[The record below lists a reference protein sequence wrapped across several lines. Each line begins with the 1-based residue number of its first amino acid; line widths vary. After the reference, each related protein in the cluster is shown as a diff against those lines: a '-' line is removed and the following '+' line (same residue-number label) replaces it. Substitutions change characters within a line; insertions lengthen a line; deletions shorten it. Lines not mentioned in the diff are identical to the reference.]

1 MKTTDLIKSIEEKG
15 IITEKE
21 ILLLKRRANNGDS
34 DAANFYPGCDRVIEV
49 SDKQSEKGFKW
60 LYNLYKTPTG
70 KERKNNP
77 FGYREMDILDNYN
90 GERLTFVGFY
100 NAVNRYYSLH
110 VPIYE
115 LNGMVYYYDG
125 EIHIVG

>member
-15 IITEKE
+15 IITERE
-21 ILLLKRRANNGDS
+21 ILLLKRRANNGDR

-49 SDKQSEKGFKW
+49 TDEQSEKGFKW
-60 LYNLYKTPTG
+60 LYNLYKTPMG

-90 GERLTFVGFY
+90 GERFIFVGFY

-110 VPIYE
+110 VPMYK

-125 EIHIVG
+125 ELHIVG

>member
-21 ILLLKRRANNGDS
+21 ILLLKRRANNGDR
-34 DAANFYPGCDRVIEV
+34 DAVNFYPGCDRVIEV
-49 SDKQSEKGFKW
+49 SDEQSEKGFKL
-60 LYNLYKTPTG
+60 LYNLYKTPMG

-100 NAVNRYYSLH
+100 DNGNRFYPSYI
-110 VPIYE
+110 PIYE
-115 LNGMVYYYDG
+115 LNGMEYYYNG

>member
-1 MKTTDLIKSIEEKG
+1 MKTTDLIKRIEEKG
-15 IITEKE
+15 IITERE
-21 ILLLKRRANNGDS
+21 ILLLKRRANNGDR
-34 DAANFYPGCDRVIEV
+34 DAANFYPGCDRIIEV
-49 SDKQSEKGFKW
+49 TDEQSEKGFKW

-77 FGYREMDILDNYN
+77 FGCREMDILDNYN

-100 NAVNRYYSLH
+100 NAGNRYYSLH

-125 EIHIVG
+125 ELHIVG

>member
-15 IITEKE
+15 IITERE
-21 ILLLKRRANNGDS
+21 ILLLKRRANNGDR
-34 DAANFYPGCDRVIEV
+34 DAANFYPDCDRVIEV
-49 SDKQSEKGFKW
+49 TDEQSEKSFKW

-77 FGYREMDILDNYN
+77 FGYREMDILDNYK
-90 GERLTFVGFY
+90 GERFTFVGFY
-100 NAVNRYYSLH
+100 DAGNRFYSYYI
-110 VPIYE
+110 PIYE
-115 LNGMVYYYDG
+115 INGMEYYYNG

>member
-1 MKTTDLIKSIEEKG
+1 MKTIDLIKSIEEKG
-15 IITEKE
+15 IITERE
-21 ILLLKRRANNGDS
+21 ILLLKRRANNGDR
-34 DAANFYPGCDRVIEV
+34 DAANFYPGCDRIIEV
-49 SDKQSEKGFKW
+49 TDEQSEKGFKW

-100 NAVNRYYSLH
+100 NAVNSIIHSMSL
-110 VPIYE
+110 YT
-115 LNGMVYYYDG
+115 N
-125 EIHIVG
+125 

>member
-15 IITEKE
+15 IITERE
-21 ILLLKRRANNGDS
+21 ILLLKRRANNGDR

-49 SDKQSEKGFKW
+49 TDEQSKKGFKW

-77 FGYREMDILDNYN
+77 FGYREMDILDNYK
-90 GERLTFVGFY
+90 GERFTFVGFY
-100 NAVNRYYSLH
+100 DAGNRFYSYYI
-110 VPIYE
+110 PIYE
-115 LNGMVYYYDG
+115 LNGMEYYYNG

>member
-15 IITEKE
+15 IITERE
-21 ILLLKRRANNGDS
+21 ILLLKRRANNGDR
-34 DAANFYPGCDRVIEV
+34 DAANFYPGYDRIIEV
-49 SDKQSEKGFKW
+49 TDEQSEKGFKW

-77 FGYREMDILDNYN
+77 FGCREMDILDNYN

-100 NAVNRYYSLH
+100 NEVNRYYSLH

-125 EIHIVG
+125 ELHIVG

>member
-15 IITEKE
+15 IITERE
-21 ILLLKRRANNGDS
+21 ILLLKRRANNGDR

-49 SDKQSEKGFKW
+49 SDKQSEKGFKL
-60 LYNLYKTPTG
+60 LYNLYKTPMG

-77 FGYREMDILDNYN
+77 SGYREMDILDNYN
-90 GERLTFVGFY
+90 GERFTFVGFY
-100 NAVNRYYSLH
+100 DNGNRFYSNYI
-110 VPIYE
+110 PIYE
-115 LNGMVYYYDG
+115 LNGMEYYYNG